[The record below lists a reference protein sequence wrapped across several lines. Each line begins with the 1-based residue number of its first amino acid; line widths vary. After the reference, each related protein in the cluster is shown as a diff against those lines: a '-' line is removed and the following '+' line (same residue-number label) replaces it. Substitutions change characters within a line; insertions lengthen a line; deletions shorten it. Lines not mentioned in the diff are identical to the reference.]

1 MQFDPVF
8 AIEILPRILAAIW
21 TTIWVSI
28 VASLLAALMGLAWEL
43 LRRSGHLTGI
53 CVQFMIDA
61 IRSIP
66 ILAQLYF
73 LFFVLPTYGVTLS
86 AYTVGI
92 FSLALYYSSYL
103 AEVFRAG
110 IDSIGKGQFEAA
122 KSLGLGRVITLT
134 HIVLP
139 QVLRQVAAPMGNY
152 FVSLLKSTPYLGV
165 LAVPEMLGAALE
177 VASDTF
183 RYAEPMIVLG
193 ALFLTLALT
202 IAWLVRRLEVRMQR
216 LYER

>member
-1 MQFDPVF
+1 MRFDPAF

-43 LRRSGHLTGI
+43 LRRSGRLTGI
-53 CVQFMIDA
+53 CVQFTIDA

-73 LFFVLPTYGVTLS
+73 LFFVLPTYGITLS
-86 AYTVGI
+86 AYMVGI
-92 FSLALYYSSYL
+92 LSLALYYSSYL

-122 KSLGLGRVITLT
+122 RSLGLGRVITLT

-193 ALFLTLALT
+193 ILFLALALT

>member
-1 MQFDPVF
+1 MQFDPAF

-28 VASLLAALMGLAWEL
+28 VASLLAALLGLAWEL
-43 LRRSGHLTGI
+43 LRRSGRLTGI

-73 LFFVLPTYGVTLS
+73 LFFVLPTYGITLS

-122 KSLGLGRVITLT
+122 RSLGLGRIVTLT
-134 HIVLP
+134 HVVLP

-193 ALFLTLALT
+193 ALFLALALA